1 MLSLKKFVLVLLM
14 ISLVVTIGAFSAN
27 VLGENQIKGKVI
39 FTTQRTDKIDKEL
52 PALAAEFAKAYPGAQ
67 IEFEGIKDA
76 ENLLKT
82 RMATHSLADVTL
94 VIDQL
99 VRTDYPKFFVPIDDL
114 GFTEKNI
121 IDYQRGIN
129 PAEKKLY
136 TVTHAANYDGF
147 VYNKKVFR
155 ECGITKV
162 PTTVAELLAAC
173 EKIKAKGI
181 IPVAS
186 NYKDLWPLNDYCMA
200 SGYFNT
206 GDPDYY
212 NKLAKKDKFLVD
224 DGGPLTMFKILRTLN
239 QKGYLEPDLA
249 STSWDSFRRD
259 FPAGKIGMALLGSW
273 YPPQFAD
280 MGGSMEEVGMFPVPG
295 AKYIFAGGDWTHAVN
310 KESENIATAKAALKW
325 LWENG
330 RYANAI
336 GMVPPQKGITY
347 PQAFVNELL
356 GRKLPIVNQ
365 NPDQDAWNKVYNK
378 MQVDIKVI
386 AQEYIIAK
394 DPAAVVKKYNDKWA
408 KAKK

>member
-1 MLSLKKFVLVLLM
+1 MKKFIPVLLVLSLVLM
-14 ISLVVTIGAFSAN
+14 IGALSAN
-27 VLGENQIKGKVI
+27 VFGANEIKGKII
-39 FTTQRTDKIDKEL
+39 FTTNRTDKIDKEL

-82 RMATHSLADVTL
+82 RMATHSLTDITM
-94 VIDQL
+94 VINQI
-99 VRTDYPKFFVPIDDL
+99 VRTDLPKFFAPIDDL
-114 GFTEKNI
+114 GFTKNNI
-121 IDYQRGIN
+121 VDYDLGIN
-129 PAEKKLY
+129 PNDGKLY
-136 TVTHAANYDGF
+136 SVTHAANYVGM

-155 ECGITKV
+155 ECGITKT
-162 PTTVAELLAAC
+162 PTTVAELLADCA
-173 EKIKAKGI
+173 KIKAKGI

-186 NYKDLWPLNDYCMA
+186 NYKDLWPLDGYCMA

-206 GDPDYY
+206 GDPNYY
-212 NKLAKKDKFLVD
+212 NKKATQDKFLVD
-224 DGGPLTMFKILRTLN
+224 DGGPLTMFKLLRTLR

-259 FPAGKIGMALLGSW
+259 FPAGKVGMALLGSW

-295 AKYIFAGGDWTHAVN
+295 SKYIFAGGDWRFAVN
-310 KESENIATAKAALKW
+310 KESENLATAKAALKW

-336 GMVPPQKGITY
+336 GMVPPQKGISY

-356 GRKLPIVNQ
+356 SRKLPIVNQ
-365 NPDQDAWNKVYNK
+365 APDQDAWNKVYNK

-408 KAKK
+408 KARK